1 MPDPQLSKR
10 AAWSAGQPISD
21 LMHRALAASQLI
33 SLAAG
38 FVDPATLPV
47 SETREAL
54 AEILGDELDA
64 QAALQYGTTHGFPR
78 LREQIREMHLTS
90 DGGAHSQPPIDL
102 HQVMLTAGSNQLL
115 HIVSET
121 LLNPGDIVLC
131 ASPTYFVYL
140 GTLKNMGARAIG
152 IEADDDGIVPEAL
165 EHRLQQLQQA
175 GELARVKMI
184 YVVSFFDNP
193 RGLSTSA
200 KRRAEIV
207 ELAQKFSAAGKIY
220 VLADDAYRE
229 LRYAGEDVPSFRTH
243 DDAAQHVI
251 QSGTF
256 SKCFSPGVRVGWGIL
271 PPELVTPVHDQKGN
285 LDFGSPNFAQHLVE
299 RVIAHGRLK
308 PHTELLRASYRTKL
322 QAMLAAAREHLGP
335 LGCRWVE
342 PAGGLYVWL
351 TLPEGLDAG
360 MQGQLFDLALK
371 EGMLYV
377 PGQFFYPDE
386 GAPAQRNT
394 IRLSFGV
401 QSPGRITEGISKL
414 AAAIR
419 TVART
424 DECRMTKHE

>member
-1 MPDPQLSKR
+1 MKLPHLSQR
-10 AAWSAGQPISD
+10 ADWAAGQPISD
-21 LMHRALAASQLI
+21 LMHRALAAPQLI

-47 SETREAL
+47 SATRAAL
-54 AEILGDELDA
+54 TEILGDELDA
-64 QAALQYGTTHGFPR
+64 QAALQYGTTHGFAR
-78 LREQIREMHLTS
+78 LREQIREIHLAS
-90 DGGAHSQPPIDL
+90 DGGASTQPPIDL

-121 LLNPGDIVLC
+121 LLDAGDIVLC

-140 GTLKNMGARAIG
+140 GTLKNMGARAVG
-152 IEADDDGIVPEAL
+152 VETDDDGIVPEAL
-165 EHRLQQLQQA
+165 EQTLEQLQQQ
-175 GELARVKMI
+175 GMLPRVKMI
-184 YVVSFFDNP
+184 YVISYFDNP

-200 KRRAEIV
+200 ARRAQIV
-207 ELAQKFSAAGKIY
+207 ELARNYSTAGKIY

-229 LRYAGEDVPSFRTH
+229 LRYDVADVPSLRTH
-243 DDAAQHVI
+243 DDAAGHVI

-271 PPELVTPVHDQKGN
+271 PQELVTPVHDQKGN
-285 LDFGSPNFAQHLVE
+285 LDFGSPNFAQHLIE
-299 RVIAHGRLK
+299 RVIAQGRLQ
-308 PHTELLRASYRTKL
+308 PHIELLRASYRTKL
-322 QAMLAAAREHLGP
+322 QAMLDAAREHLGP
-335 LGCRWVE
+335 LGCQWVE

-360 MQGQLFDLALK
+360 MQGPLFDLALN

-386 GAPAQRNT
+386 GAPAKRNT

-401 QSPGRITEGISKL
+401 QSPGRIAEGILKL

-419 TVART
+419 AAVA
-424 DECRMTKHE
+424 

>member
-1 MPDPQLSKR
+1 MNTTPHFSQR
-10 AAWSAGQPISD
+10 AAWAAGQPISD
-21 LMHRALAASQLI
+21 LMHRALAAPQLI

-38 FVDPATLPV
+38 FVDPLTLPV
-47 SETREAL
+47 SETRDAL
-54 AEILGDELDA
+54 AEILSDELDA
-64 QAALQYGTTHGFPR
+64 QAALQYGTTHGFAR
-78 LREQIREMHLTS
+78 LREQIRAAHLAS
-90 DGGAHSQPPIDL
+90 DGGAASQPPIDL

-115 HIVSET
+115 HIVGET

-140 GTLKNMGARAIG
+140 GALKNMGARAIG
-152 IEADDDGIVPEAL
+152 VETDNDGIVPAAL
-165 EHRLQQLQQA
+165 ESTLAALQQS
-175 GELARVKMI
+175 GELPRVKLI
-184 YVVSFFDNP
+184 YVVSYFDNP

-200 KRRAEIV
+200 ARRANIV
-207 ELAQKFSAAGKIY
+207 ELARKYSTAGKIY

-229 LRYAGEDVPSFRTH
+229 LRYAGEDVPSLRTH

-285 LDFGSPNFAQHLVE
+285 LDFGSPNLAQHLLE
-299 RVIAHGRLK
+299 RVIAQGRL
-308 PHTELLRASYRTKL
+308 PGHIQRLRASYRTKL
-322 QAMLAAAREHLGP
+322 EAMLAACREHLGP
-335 LGCRWVE
+335 LDCRWVE
-342 PAGGLYVWL
+342 PSGGLYVWL
-351 TLPEGLDAG
+351 TLPDGLDAG
-360 MQGQLFDLALK
+360 MSGPLFDLALK

-386 GAPAQRNT
+386 GSPQQRNT

-401 QSPGRITEGISKL
+401 QSVGRIDEGISKL

-419 TVART
+419 QT
-424 DECRMTKHE
+424 